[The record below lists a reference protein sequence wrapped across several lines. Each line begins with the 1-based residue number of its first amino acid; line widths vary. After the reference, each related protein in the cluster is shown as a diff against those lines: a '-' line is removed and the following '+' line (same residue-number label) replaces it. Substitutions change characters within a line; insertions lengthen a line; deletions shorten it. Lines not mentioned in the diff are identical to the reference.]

1 MPQTRDCAAAG
12 AGAAAAI
19 GAASPNSDKDVKIA
33 LGFIA
38 LDPPT

>member
-1 MPQTRDCAAAG
+1 MPQTRDCATAG
-12 AGAAAAI
+12 AGTAAAI
-19 GAASPNSDKDVKIA
+19 RTASAGNDKDVKIA